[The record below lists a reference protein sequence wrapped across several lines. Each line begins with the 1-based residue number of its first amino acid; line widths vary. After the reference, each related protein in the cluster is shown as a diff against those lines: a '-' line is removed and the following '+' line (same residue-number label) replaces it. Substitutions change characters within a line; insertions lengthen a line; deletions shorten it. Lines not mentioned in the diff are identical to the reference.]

1 LALSPFW
8 TITAAV
14 GFLLEACVIHA
25 MQKTSRYRTY
35 PLLFSYVILL
45 FLTASVEAALLFGL
59 PSLPANRKVYALYY
73 WSNDAILQI
82 LIFAVMLSLI
92 HRATEGFPRRWRW
105 TVIPALIVTGI
116 LANSL
121 YAIGSQ
127 PGVTRH
133 MTVISRNLGFC
144 TALLNAVLWAALM
157 RNRRR
162 STELLLVSGGI
173 GLQTTGKAI
182 GHSLRALGTTSML
195 MGNLAVVLSHLLCLL
210 IWWRTF
216 RRPAPRPALI
226 VSQAVSS
233 DG

>member
-1 LALSPFW
+1 MALSPFW
-8 TITAAV
+8 TITAAF

-35 PLLFSYVILL
+35 PLLFAYVVLL

-92 HRATEGFPRRWRW
+92 HRATEGFQRRWRW
-105 TVIPALIVTGI
+105 TVIPAAIVAGI
-116 LANSL
+116 VAESV

-133 MTVISRNLGFC
+133 MTVISRNLSFC
-144 TALLNAVLWAALM
+144 TAILNAVLWAALM

-182 GHSLRALGTTSML
+182 GHSLRALGPSSTL
-195 MGNLAVVLSHLLCLL
+195 GNLALVLSHLLCLL